1 MNIFNIIIKVKA
13 YPFSDVLG
21 FSTIILDMIYMI
33 KLATIKQI
41 GINIESDKSWNL
53 RTKIAK
59 LGINVASE

>member
-41 GINIESDKSWNL
+41 GINIESDKS
-53 RTKIAK
+53 
-59 LGINVASE
+59 